1 LTKHFCIVSLEFEL
15 GPLNTQNI
23 DTPSGGYHLYFK
35 HPRDGIKNIIAIR
48 PGIDIKTEGGYVPAA
63 GSVINSKAYYVQR
76 SMEPQELPQCWTMLS
91 QCWTMLSQRASLSC
105 EAC

>member
-63 GSVINSKAYYVQR
+63 GSVINSKPYYVQR

-91 QCWTMLSQRASLSC
+91 QRASLSC